1 MALKKMAQPITLHL
15 LAVPHTITS
24 PEFCSSCA
32 FAGKVLRFSPM
43 MHHQPGFRVVH
54 YGVEGSFSGAD
65 EEVTVL
71 SRAEWELLRVQSM
84 VDADAKLTREDARA
98 RLDDPTSFV
107 GDLGNC
113 SNVLYRTFNA
123 RARLLLFQ
131 KIDGSK
137 DVHIV
142 CLPFGYGHAQA
153 VEKTNWICVES
164 GIGYP
169 ESFLNYR
176 IFESDEWLHANQGK
190 SNGAN
195 YWFVCPNYYDVTEWD
210 FVESPTKL
218 DEVHYLGR
226 VQECKGLLEL
236 VACAERMRDV
246 TFVICGQGDPTPFLR
261 SNVVYKPPVQG
272 RERSEFLGNC
282 ACVLTPTKF
291 IEPFCG
297 VSAEAQLCGT
307 PVISKAYG
315 AFNTNVEQFAT
326 GVKARTLQ
334 DLVEGI
340 RAAQRGDFDRRY
352 IRERAVRLWGYEAV
366 AKQYAYAF
374 NTIADVHNGSN
385 GWYSPVSHL
394 HLLEGSVVPTPA
406 NEETV

>member
-169 ESFLNYR
+169 
-176 IFESDEWLHANQGK
+176 DGHWL
-190 SNGAN
+190 
-195 YWFVCPNYYDVTEWD
+195 PD
-210 FVESPTKL
+210 FFP
-218 DEVHYLGR
+218 
-226 VQECKGLLEL
+226 EL
-236 VACAERMRDV
+236 PH
-246 TFVICGQGDPTPFLR
+246 F
-261 SNVVYKPPVQG
+261 
-272 RERSEFLGNC
+272 RERRVV
-282 ACVLTPTKF
+282 AR
-291 IEPFCG
+291 EPRQIQRR
-297 VSAEAQLCGT
+297 QL
-307 PVISKAYG
+307 
-315 AFNTNVEQFAT
+315 
-326 GVKARTLQ
+326 
-334 DLVEGI
+334 LV
-340 RAAQRGDFDRRY
+340 R
-352 IRERAVRLWGYEAV
+352 
-366 AKQYAYAF
+366 
-374 NTIADVHNGSN
+374 
-385 GWYSPVSHL
+385 
-394 HLLEGSVVPTPA
+394 VP
-406 NEETV
+406 